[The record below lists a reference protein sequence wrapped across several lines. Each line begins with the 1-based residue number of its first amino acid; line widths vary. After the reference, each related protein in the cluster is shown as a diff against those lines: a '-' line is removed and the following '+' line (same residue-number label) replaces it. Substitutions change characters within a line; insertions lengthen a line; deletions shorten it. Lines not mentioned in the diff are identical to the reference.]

1 MTEILC
7 IQCSVSGKT
16 YVLSIA
22 SGRSGQ
28 ITVWITVLEHAKPEL
43 PRLICACSSDLSPVC
58 SAGAG
63 TMPITGLEP
72 VRAVTLITS
81 FVKRHPLVSVIAKDC
96 IAFYFLHRPM
106 AFPGCF
112 FALVPKPCQ
121 VQSDQYICVQQSK
134 SSYVRTQDLGR
145 DILHKFKDKKQN
157 TSWKVTEK
165 NVQKWKQSSCSKIK
179 MKRRKQNY
187 HLKTGMTR
195 KKEHREKSSHK
206 SKVKE
211 TGFSAMP
218 TMWEGVNKNYW
229 EPPGCSLGPHEEVKV

>member
-112 FALVPKPCQ
+112 FCISAKTMPSTVWPVHLCTTKQIKLCVHARSWKGYFAQ
-121 VQSDQYICVQQSK
+121 VQRQKAEHLLESNRKERREVKTKFLQQNK
-134 SSYVRTQDLGR
+134 DEKEKTKLSSQNRNDKKKRTQR
-145 DILHKFKDKKQN
+145 KILTQIQGERNRIFRHAN
-157 TSWKVTEK
+157 YVG
-165 NVQKWKQSSCSKIK
+165 
-179 MKRRKQNY
+179 RRK
-187 HLKTGMTR
+187 
-195 KKEHREKSSHK
+195 
-206 SKVKE
+206 
-211 TGFSAMP
+211 
-218 TMWEGVNKNYW
+218 
-229 EPPGCSLGPHEEVKV
+229 